1 MTALIGWL
9 KGKKTYFLGAGSV
22 LWGLFT
28 WLVLEDETTG
38 WQRILDGLSLLTLR
52 AGVAKAAIFKPQDV
66 GGSKK

>member
-9 KGKKTYFLGAGSV
+9 KGKKTYFLGVGSV